1 LKSAG
6 ILKTALKERLN
17 GIMETGGFA
26 SKQQI
31 LNSRCRYRTWGGVS
45 INLFSKKG
53 LLFCMGLAVFVL
65 AVGGI
70 GFFILINRYQ
80 MEPELAVQEP
90 EEIYAWPV
98 VEMTASS
105 ILESRKKQDIILEF
119 YRDPYFKDG
128 VVDFFTAV
136 VNSRVLVS
144 IILAKAEYYN
154 IPPALAFA
162 LCWEESQYSVRAISK
177 KNANGSIDRGLFQLN
192 NLSFP
197 QLKDA
202 DFFNPETNAHY
213 GMAHLR
219 WCLDTAGTEIAGLAM
234 YNAGATRVR
243 TDQTPKRTLDYVS
256 RILETRNRLEDA
268 FRLEYILKKGQPASQ
283 DPVAAAAIKEK
294 KFALSQTAFF
304 PYR

>member
-1 LKSAG
+1 
-6 ILKTALKERLN
+6 
-17 GIMETGGFA
+17 M
-26 SKQQI
+26 
-31 LNSRCRYRTWGGVS
+31 
-45 INLFSKKG
+45 
-53 LLFCMGLAVFVL
+53 
-65 AVGGI
+65 
-70 GFFILINRYQ
+70 LINGYQ
-80 MEPELAVQEP
+80 PEPKLVVEEP
-90 EEIYAWPV
+90 DEIYDWST

-119 YRDPYFKDG
+119 YRDPYFQDE

-136 VNSRVLVS
+136 VNSRVLAA
-144 IILAKAEYYN
+144 IILAQAEHYN

-162 LCWEESQYSVRAISK
+162 LCWEESQYSVRAVSK

-219 WCLDTAGTEIAGLAM
+219 WCLDTAGSEIAGLAM
-234 YNAGATRVR
+234 YNAGATRVKA
-243 TDQTPKRTLDYVS
+243 DQTPKKTLDYAS

-268 FRLEYILKKGQPASQ
+268 FRLEYVLRQGQRASQ
-283 DPVAAAAIKEK
+283 DPVADAAIKERK
-294 KFALSQTAFF
+294 WALSQIAFF